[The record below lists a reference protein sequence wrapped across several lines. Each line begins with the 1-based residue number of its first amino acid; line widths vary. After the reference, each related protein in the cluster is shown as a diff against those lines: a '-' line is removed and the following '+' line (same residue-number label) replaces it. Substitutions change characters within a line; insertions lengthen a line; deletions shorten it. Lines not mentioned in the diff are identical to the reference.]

1 MILNSAKNKT
11 KSADL
16 GSKNGPPKNLAPPS
30 ADSTTHRYREIADS
44 GYCTNTV
51 GVQLTGGE
59 TKQQAYNSLEIFS
72 E

>member
-30 ADSTTHRYREIADS
+30 ADSTINRKLIKRDAALEKRIA
-44 GYCTNTV
+44 
-51 GVQLTGGE
+51 Q
-59 TKQQAYNSLEIFS
+59 
-72 E
+72 